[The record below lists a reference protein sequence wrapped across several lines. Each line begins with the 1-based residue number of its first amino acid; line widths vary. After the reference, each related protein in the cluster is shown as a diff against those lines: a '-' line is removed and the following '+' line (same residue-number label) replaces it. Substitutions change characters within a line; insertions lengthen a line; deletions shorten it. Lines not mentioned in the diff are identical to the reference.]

1 MIIVLPGNHDSHRLS
16 VRAEPVEASSRSR
29 QPPFGWLRTGF
40 DTLSPNGIRELRG
53 WVDRVAT
60 KAGVKS
66 IALGVVMLGLAACS
80 SNGAAPVSERP
91 PARVSTTSPVAAKPA
106 TMRPV
111 TSQIAPS
118 TNGLHTVQRGD
129 TLYAIAFANNL
140 DHREIARWNRI
151 ESVDLIFV
159 GQVLRLTP
167 PPGAVEIK
175 PLDDDPKPSAHPLA
189 EAPLLRTP
197 QAVLLPYSE
206 ANWAQV
212 SSAPAVAAATPA
224 AVKPVPPAVT
234 TAATP
239 SPVATPSAS
248 VESWQWPADGTLA
261 GRFGAAGGKGIDIV
275 GQRNTPVKAVASGKV
290 VYSGSGLRGYG
301 HLLIVKHAGEF
312 LSAYAHNETLLVKE
326 GDSVTAG
333 QKIALMG
340 DSDADRVQ
348 LHFEIRRYGKPLDPL
363 DYLPERS

>member
-1 MIIVLPGNHDSHRLS
+1 MRNIGLV
-16 VRAEPVEASSRSR
+16 V
-29 QPPFGWLRTGF
+29 
-40 DTLSPNGIRELRG
+40 
-53 WVDRVAT
+53 
-60 KAGVKS
+60 
-66 IALGVVMLGLAACS
+66 IALGLSACS
-80 SNGAAPVSERP
+80 TTGSAPVNDR
-91 PARVSTTSPVAAKPA
+91 TTGRSASPSAAKPA
-106 TMRPV
+106 AVRPSSPPI
-111 TSQIAPS
+111 TPS

-140 DHREIARWNRI
+140 DYREIARWNRI
-151 ESVDLIFV
+151 ESAGRIFV
-159 GQVLRLTP
+159 GQVLKLTP
-167 PPGAVEIK
+167 PPGAVEIQ
-175 PLDDDPKPSAHPLA
+175 PLDEVPPPSASPLA

-197 QAVLLPYSE
+197 QAVLLPYTE

-212 SSAPAVAAATPA
+212 SNPPPTVAAQPPVAKPVASPLATAPAASPV
-224 AVKPVPPAVT
+224 VPPASA
-234 TAATP
+234 TATV
-239 SPVATPSAS
+239 S
-248 VESWQWPADGTLA
+248 SWQWPTDGTLA

-275 GQRNTPVKAVASGKV
+275 GPRNTPIKAVAAGKV

-312 LSAYAHNETLLVKE
+312 LSAYAHNESILVKE

-340 DSDADRVQ
+340 DSDADRVE